1 MAKAIERRIPVIEVE
16 GAKLDKI
23 TGGAN
28 HQGVAASAAAVGYSD
43 LEDIF
48 SRANSRGG
56 KASDSNC
63 RRNRRPAQRARL
75 SAVPRAP
82 SAHGVIIGKRHAVG
96 LSKRGRQSVGPAL

>member
-1 MAKAIERRIPVIEVE
+1 MLELLKSDRDIDKLYVKRGERTGSLRVIVAKAIERRIPVIEVE

-48 SRANSRGG
+48 SRANSRGE
-56 KASDSNC
+56 K
-63 RRNRRPAQRARL
+63 PL
-75 SAVPRAP
+75 M
-82 SAHGVIIGKRHAVG
+82 
-96 LSKRGRQSVGPAL
+96 